1 MPSKMT
7 AFAFGVGVTA
17 ATVTT
22 WALSDHSIAKAGIF
36 LLAMLFGGSMY
47 FLMSARH

>member
-22 WALSDHSIAKAGIF
+22 WVLSDHSIAKAGVF
-36 LLAMLFGGSMY
+36 LLAMLFGGFTY
-47 FLMSARH
+47 FVMNARQ